1 MTFVNPYPPGGW
13 GGVMETFVL
22 KTKSYVLKNKY
33 MYFGFVYVIDLAVN
47 LGCVW
52 RSAMLPRLK
61 NSCSGHIVQII
72 SPKFSPAAGLNS
84 GVLYLSYLRLS
95 TDSSGCTA
103 HGNGSNGFTNL
114 LASTDCKPCFW
125 YNFIDSCRTGLDAPV
140 LFELAF
146 VFTCLRAY

>member
-33 MYFGFVYVIDLAVN
+33 VYFGFVYVIDLAVN
-47 LGCVW
+47 LGCEW

-72 SPKFSPAAGLNS
+72 SPKFSPAAGLIWCA
-84 GVLYLSYLRLS
+84 VL
-95 TDSSGCTA
+95 
-103 HGNGSNGFTNL
+103 
-114 LASTDCKPCFW
+114 
-125 YNFIDSCRTGLDAPV
+125 I
-140 LFELAF
+140 LFETRYGF
-146 VFTCLRAY
+146 LRVHSALEWKQRFY